1 MRENCNEEGYC
12 SEQKA
17 ELKKQGGGVLGMLVI
32 PRSLIKDKIEITRCK
47 TLKGFQFLH

>member
-17 ELKKQGGGVLGMLVI
+17 ELEQHISGVLGMLVI
-32 PRSLIKDKIEITRCK
+32 PKRLINDKIEIAGRK
-47 TLKGFQFLH
+47 TPKGFQFLH